1 MLNYALLASIAAV
14 GIAFAGAVSS
24 RHFIVAMLSAELML
38 FSSAVLLATLFAY
51 SPAPGSDVFPM
62 MIGIWSVA
70 MAEAVAIMAFYVYV
84 KSHGLG
90 LDLSRIS
97 QQK

>member
-1 MLNYALLASIAAV
+1 MLNYALLASIAAIA
-14 GIAFAGAVSS
+14 IAFAGAISS
-24 RHFIVAMLSAELML
+24 RHFIIAMLSAELML
-38 FSSAVLLATLFAY
+38 FSSALLLATFFAY

-62 MIGIWSVA
+62 LIGIWSVA
-70 MAEAVAIMAFYVYV
+70 MAEAIAIVAFYVYI

-97 QQK
+97 QQR